1 MTEVESSGNFA
12 RLRAFH
18 RDPLG
23 FFQNLER
30 RYGSAVSFRMGPW
43 RFFLLTD
50 PSRVGQVLAHHRP
63 FFHKGPGL
71 DPKNPLIGRGLLT
84 SEDEN
89 WVTQRRHLAP
99 VFSGANVRHMT
110 PTLHAIIH
118 RELDRWTIDEP
129 FDLEERL
136 LHLSLTLVV
145 RTLFS
150 DDTADQKD
158 IEAAGQ
164 AVKWLMAHF
173 YHRSRSVWRFPYHVP
188 GFNRRYHLKERILH
202 RFINNL
208 KPRPRPF
215 ETVWPHLSDDS
226 GKRLEEAATLVIA
239 GYETTGHAMAW
250 ALHQLAQYPEV
261 EEAVRTEGE
270 DENNRSWTEAVL
282 KESLRLFPP
291 VWLLSRRAVQ
301 RGSFENLEIPDESL
315 VLICPWLMHRNP
327 EFFPNPDTFDPERW
341 LNPPTL
347 PPYAFIP
354 FGAGP
359 RRCIGEHL
367 ALKEAGLVV
376 SEILKRFQIEP
387 RDAHPAVFPGLT
399 LASQDGLWVTVR
411 PRSQ

>member
-1 MTEVESSGNFA
+1 MIEVESSGNIA

-30 RYGSAVSFRMGPW
+30 RYGPEVTFRMGPW

-50 PSRVGQVLAHHRP
+50 PFGVGQVLAHHRP

-84 SEDEN
+84 SEDEH
-89 WVTQRRHLAP
+89 WVAQRRNLAP
-99 VFSGANVRHMT
+99 VFSGANIRTMT
-110 PTLHAIIH
+110 PTLQAVVH
-118 RELDRWTIDEP
+118 RELDGWAIDEP
-129 FDLEERL
+129 FDLERRL
-136 LHLSLTLVV
+136 LRLSLTLAI
-145 RTLFS
+145 RTLFA
-150 DDTADQKD
+150 DDDANGEAMD
-158 IEAAGQ
+158 AAGQ
-164 AVKWLMAHF
+164 AVEWLMAHF
-173 YHRSRSVWRFPYHVP
+173 YRRSRSIWRFPYHVP

-202 RFINNL
+202 RFINHL
-208 KPRPRPF
+208 EPRPRPF
-215 ETVWPHLSDDS
+215 ETVWPHLSADP
-226 GKRLEEAATLVIA
+226 GERLQEAATLVIA

-250 ALHQLAQYPEV
+250 ALHQLAQHPKV

-270 DENNRSWTEAVL
+270 NEKDRVWTEAVL

-301 RGSFENLEIPDESL
+301 AVSFSDLEIPADSL

-327 EFFPNPDTFDPERW
+327 EFFPNPDAFDPERW
-341 LNPPTL
+341 LNPPSL

-367 ALKEAGLVV
+367 AFQEASLVV
-376 SEILKRFQIEP
+376 SEVVKRFQIQP
-387 RDAHPAVFPGLT
+387 RNAHPAVFPGLT
-399 LASQDGLWVTVR
+399 FAAQDGLWVTVR
-411 PRSQ
+411 PRSH